1 MTPWC
6 SMFEHVQSAKLPET
20 DEHMVGW
27 LLCHKDKI
35 CASVLQMVLHF
46 HFHLL
51 KAASSTAWRRL
62 LNRLCCTDAATS
74 SFVTTPNCFS
84 HLFSHEWPFRISD
97 GAMWNDAIFLFAK
110 NGHSWHCQFSS
121 SNHPK
126 SQDVTMFLWAILIS
140 RHIPNAVVFFI
151 YILHIRFTISRQKL
165 KSHHLNGRHIPQRV
179 QPQLASPTLNRR
191 WTWATMGCTRNASK
205 NRSRF
210 WPHVSWW
217 KYD

>member
-1 MTPWC
+1 MMFHVWTC
-6 SMFEHVQSAKLPET
+6 SKCET
-20 DEHMVGW
+20 AGNWWTHGW
-27 LLCHKDKI
+27 LVGCCAIKI
-35 CASVLQMVLHF
+35 KFVLPFCKWFFTSTSTCWKQQAAPLEGDYWIDCVVLMRQPLALWQHQTVFLIFSPMNDLLGSQMGRCEMMPYF
-46 HFHLL
+46 CLL
-51 KAASSTAWRRL
+51 
-62 LNRLCCTDAATS
+62 
-74 SFVTTPNCFS
+74 
-84 HLFSHEWPFRISD
+84 
-97 GAMWNDAIFLFAK
+97 K

-121 SNHPK
+121 NNHPK
-126 SQDVTMFLWAILIS
+126 SQDVNVFMS
-140 RHIPNAVVFFI
+140 HPHIPAYPKCCCFFI